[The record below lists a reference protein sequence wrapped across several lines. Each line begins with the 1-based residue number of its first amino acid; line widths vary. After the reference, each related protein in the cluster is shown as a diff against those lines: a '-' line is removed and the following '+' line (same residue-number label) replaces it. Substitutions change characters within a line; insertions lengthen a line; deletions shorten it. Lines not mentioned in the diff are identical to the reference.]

1 MTNRRR
7 TWHQRLRRRLTVRH
21 KAQPD
26 DRSRSTVASSL
37 SGSGH
42 PLVVSAILYFLTAST
57 ALALGAS
64 APALVLALAGTA
76 SLLCHGRRLSPSSP
90 TSLAQA
96 ISSLAPSSAC
106 PMRRQAWETTSR

>member
-7 TWHQRLRRRLTVRH
+7 PWHQRLLRRLTVRP

-26 DRSRSTVASSL
+26 DHPRSTVAPPI
-37 SGSGH
+37 SGSSH

-57 ALALGAS
+57 ALAFGAS

-76 SLLCHGRRLSPSSP
+76 SLLCHGRHRTQAPQP
-90 TSLAQA
+90 T
-96 ISSLAPSSAC
+96 
-106 PMRRQAWETTSR
+106 